1 MVSLIGQK
9 VGMTQVFDETGVLTP
24 VTVIKVMPN
33 VVVDQRTKDRDGYEA
48 VVLGA
53 DEAKPSR
60 LTKPVLGQFE
70 KAGVA
75 PQKVLMEF
83 RDFDHEC
90 AVGDSLSVEL
100 LQDVAFV
107 DVSGTTKGKGYQGV
121 MRRHGFSGGRKTH
134 GSKFHRAN
142 GATGMAASPSRTIKG
157 TKMAGRMGHDRRKVQ
172 NLRVVRVDAERNA
185 ILVRGAVPGVRDG
198 YLVISSA
205 RKKV

>member
-1 MVSLIGQK
+1 MLSLIGQK

-24 VTVIKVMPN
+24 VTVIRVKPN
-33 VVVDQRTKDRDGYEA
+33 VVVDQRTEERDGYTA
-48 VVLGA
+48 VVLGT

-60 LTKPVLGQFE
+60 LSKPVVGQFE

-75 PQKVLMEF
+75 PQKLLMEF
-83 RDFDHEC
+83 RNFDHEC

-100 LQDVAFV
+100 LQDAAFV

-142 GATGMAASPSRTIKG
+142 GATGMAATPSRTIRG
-157 TKMAGRMGHDRRKVQ
+157 TKMAGRMGADRRTVQ
-172 NLRVVRVDAERNA
+172 NLRVVKVDAEKGA

-198 YLVISSA
+198 YLVVSTA
-205 RKKV
+205 RKKG

>member
-1 MVSLIGQK
+1 
-9 VGMTQVFDETGVLTP
+9 MTQVFDDTGVLTP
-24 VTVIKVMPN
+24 VTVIRVDPN
-33 VVVDQRTKDRDGYEA
+33 VVVEQRTEDRDGYKA

-60 LTKPVLGQFE
+60 LTKPVRGQFE

-83 RDFDHEC
+83 RDFGHEC

-100 LQDVAFV
+100 LQDAAFV
-107 DVSGTTKGKGYQGV
+107 DVAGTTKGKGYQGV
-121 MRRHGFSGGRKTH
+121 MRRHGFSGGEKTH

-157 TKMAGRMGHDRRKVQ
+157 TKMAGRMGAERRTVQ
-172 NLRVVRVDAERNA
+172 NLRVVRVDTDRSA
-185 ILVRGAVPGVRDG
+185 ILVRGAVPGPRDG
-198 YLVISSA
+198 YVVVSTA
-205 RKKV
+205 RKKG

>member
-24 VTVIKVMPN
+24 VTVIRVDPN
-33 VVVDQRTKDRDGYEA
+33 VVVEQRTEPRDGYEA

-60 LTKPVLGQFE
+60 LTKPVRGQFE

-75 PQKVLMEF
+75 PRKVLMEF
-83 RDFDHEC
+83 RNFSHDC
-90 AVGDSLSVEL
+90 AVGDSLYVDL
-100 LQDVAFV
+100 LEDASFV

-121 MRRHGFSGGRKTH
+121 MRRHGFSGGEKTH
-134 GSKFHRAN
+134 GSKFHRAS

-157 TKMAGRMGHDRRKVQ
+157 TKMPGRMGAERRTVQ
-172 NLRVVRVDAERNA
+172 NLRVVQVDTEKNA
-185 ILVRGAVPGVRDG
+185 ILVRGAVPGPRNG
-198 YLVISSA
+198 YVVVSAA
-205 RKKV
+205 RKKG